1 VRRLPLPAIVPLVK
15 ELSRRM
21 GGHAQRSSDFVAH
34 LQQQQ
39 RQFYDHN
46 TRQPVTNTPVKN
58 LRISLEKGFT
68 AIKYSLDYCF

>member
-1 VRRLPLPAIVPLVK
+1 MRRLPLPAIVPLVK

-39 RQFYDHN
+39 RPFYGHN
-46 TRQPVTNTPVKN
+46 TRQPVTNTP
-58 LRISLEKGFT
+58 S
-68 AIKYSLDYCF
+68 